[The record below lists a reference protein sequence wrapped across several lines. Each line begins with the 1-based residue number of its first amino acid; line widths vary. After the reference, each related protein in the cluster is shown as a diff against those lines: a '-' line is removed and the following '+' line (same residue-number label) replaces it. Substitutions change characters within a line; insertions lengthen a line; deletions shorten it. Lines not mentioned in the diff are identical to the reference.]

1 VVSPIEDEEESGDL
15 GPAIVRRKHFMLSP
29 MDEFEALEQM
39 ELLGHQSFFIFY
51 NANTNNIN
59 VLYRRRDGNFGL
71 IEPEIG

>member
-1 VVSPIEDEEESGDL
+1 
-15 GPAIVRRKHFMLSP
+15 
-29 MDEFEALEQM
+29 FEALEQM